1 MCQKCGCNTCET
13 DGTAL
18 MLNESKAPRT
28 ILSEGL
34 KHHID
39 ANKPLTDNFYTAG
52 SRDYFDLIAE
62 ARSLYSRGILEFTN
76 KRDIELLTETDQG
89 HFGVYKG
96 KKVPLDFP
104 MLNEKG
110 GDTAW
115 EDDEGNKIT
124 LQDILDMTKNVPQ
137 KDYPTEKLAKIVL
150 NWDDNP
156 EEVERIEQVE
166 ISKQYPILIMVDE
179 GGKIKWILDG
189 NHRAQKALR
198 AKSKTIP
205 AKLIKPSNLDDKA
218 KKVLL
223 GLPMLNEIEIGDR
236 VKIDKAYGGGKGEVK
251 DKKGSFIV
259 VNGKSYHESD
269 VKLINEAELQYPDF
283 DLNKNI
289 KYQDTSISSGMWRYT
304 GTEQGGKGVY
314 RNLNNDQILGF
325 DRSDFDVF
333 RKNLSSHFD
342 FILDELNEVT
352 RYSGFNR
359 NPEDPDSIPFEPTGS
374 VSEFK
379 EELTSLFGKFKGD
392 LRNPE
397 FIKGVAQIMVNW
409 KSLLRSQLEEAK
421 FKGKTVD
428 LNKPTRGDSKKFKV
442 YVNSGKKNADGSIK
456 VKKVNFGHGG
466 TTAKKAGQKT
476 MSIRKS
482 NPKAR
487 SAFRARHNCS
497 SPGPKTM
504 ARYWSCKKW

>member
-1 MCQKCGCNTCET
+1 MCKCGCNKCET
-13 DGTAL
+13 VSTAL

-39 ANKPLTDNFYTAG
+39 ANRPLTDNFYSAG
-52 SRDYFDLIAE
+52 SKDYFDLIAE

-89 HFGVYKG
+89 YFGIYEG

-104 MLNEKG
+104 MLNESG
-110 GDTAW
+110 ADTSW
-115 EDDEGNKIT
+115 EDEDGNKIT
-124 LQDILDMTKNVPQ
+124 LEDILDMTKNIPQ
-137 KDYPTEKLAKIVL
+137 KDYPTEKLSKIVL

-156 EEVERIEQVE
+156 EEIERIEQVE

-179 GGKIKWILDG
+179 GGKIQWILDG

-198 AKSKTIP
+198 SKSKTIP
-205 AKLIKPSNLDDKA
+205 AKLIKPSNLDAKA
-218 KKVLL
+218 KKILL
-223 GLPMLNEIEIGDR
+223 GLPIELNEIEIGDV

-251 DKKGSFIV
+251 DKKGSFVV
-259 VNGKSYHESD
+259 VNGSSYHESD
-269 VKLINEAELQYPDF
+269 VKLIKEYYDEDSDPSEDDIAQAEFGMDYDQLGPNEKEWVRDEYE
-283 DLNKNI
+283 NI
-289 KYQDTSISSGMWRYT
+289 
-304 GTEQGGKGVY
+304 
-314 RNLNNDQILGF
+314 NN
-325 DRSDFDVF
+325 
-333 RKNLSSHFD
+333 
-342 FILDELNEVT
+342 
-352 RYSGFNR
+352 FNR
-359 NPEDPDSIPFEPTGS
+359 ANEGLTI
-374 VSEFK
+374 K
-379 EELTSLFGKFKGD
+379 ERINKIL
-392 LRNPE
+392 
-397 FIKGVAQIMVNW
+397 
-409 KSLLRSQLEEAK
+409 EAK

-476 MSIRKS
+476 MKIRKS

-487 SAFRARHNCS
+487 AAFRARHNCS
-497 SPGPKTM
+497 NPGPKTM

>member
-1 MCQKCGCNTCET
+1 MCKCGCNKCET
-13 DGTAL
+13 VSTAL

-39 ANKPLTDNFYTAG
+39 ANRPLTDNFYSAG
-52 SRDYFDLIAE
+52 SKDYFDLIAE
-62 ARSLYSRGILEFTN
+62 ARSLYSRGILDFTN

-89 HFGVYKG
+89 YFGIYEG

-104 MLNEKG
+104 MLNESG
-110 GDTAW
+110 ADTSW
-115 EDDEGNKIT
+115 EDEDGNKIT
-124 LQDILDMTKNVPQ
+124 LEDILDMTKNIPQ
-137 KDYPTEKLAKIVL
+137 KDYPTEKLSKIVL

-156 EEVERIEQVE
+156 EEIERIEQVE

-179 GGKIKWILDG
+179 GGKIQWILDG

-198 AKSKTIP
+198 SKSKTIP
-205 AKLIKPSNLDDKA
+205 AKLIKPSNLDAKA
-218 KKVLL
+218 KKILL
-223 GLPMLNEIEIGDR
+223 GLPIELNEIEIGDV

-251 DKKGSFIV
+251 DKKGSFVV
-259 VNGKSYHESD
+259 VNGSSYHESD
-269 VKLINEAELQYPDF
+269 VKLIKEYYDEDSDPSEDDIAQAEFGMDYDQLGPNEKEWVRDEYE
-283 DLNKNI
+283 NI
-289 KYQDTSISSGMWRYT
+289 
-304 GTEQGGKGVY
+304 
-314 RNLNNDQILGF
+314 NN
-325 DRSDFDVF
+325 
-333 RKNLSSHFD
+333 
-342 FILDELNEVT
+342 
-352 RYSGFNR
+352 FNR
-359 NPEDPDSIPFEPTGS
+359 ANEGLTI
-374 VSEFK
+374 K
-379 EELTSLFGKFKGD
+379 ERINKIL
-392 LRNPE
+392 
-397 FIKGVAQIMVNW
+397 
-409 KSLLRSQLEEAK
+409 EAK

-476 MSIRKS
+476 MKIRKS

-487 SAFRARHNCS
+487 AAFRARHNCS
-497 SPGPKTM
+497 NPGPKTM